1 MDGSIDEES
10 KEETDSLR
18 IQCKYNGLPNYGK
31 RGQLLLR
38 LKKLKEFREQSA
50 QAEEDGEITLD
61 PDIDGEPLSDSDY
74 SGCFEQVDPLLAVSS

>member
-1 MDGSIDEES
+1 M
-10 KEETDSLR
+10 
-18 IQCKYNGLPNYGK
+18 
-31 RGQLLLR
+31 LLR

-50 QAEEDGEITLD
+50 QAEEEGEITLD